1 MLRLLRAVP
10 MPLAVCRRW
19 VGEECC
25 RRVAADYEGQRKLI
39 NYGLRETA
47 RQARPPAA
55 EDADDQV
62 GRWGGVWAVPESYSI
77 GLQAW

>member
-1 MLRLLRAVP
+1 M
-10 MPLAVCRRW
+10 
-19 VGEECC
+19 
-25 RRVAADYEGQRKLI
+25 AADYEGQRKLI

-62 GRWGGVWAVPESYSI
+62 GRWVGIGRCRGAAVQR
-77 GLQAW
+77 L